1 VVRPLP
7 FPHPKRGLPVAR
19 TEPALFPGVGL
30 YRQWWT
36 GNGVGGLSSGEVLLG
51 GVGCQ
56 GWWLVVEE
64 ESGRGR
70 VVAGPFADR
79 AEAAWLAA
87 WHPGTPS
94 EARPVFGVR
103 RPSGV
108 LERRPS
114 AEDWAWLGHVG
125 EQLERLPEGW
135 DAELPGDDEQLTT
148 LLVELAAA
156 LVESGLP
163 LHDEAGPARD
173 TGGVSLRPL
182 PEVGGVVVAWR
193 QHDRMSV
200 EQVHGPGVDAAVQ
213 EVLNRALADVLLVRG
228 FDVRPFGDGS
238 ASVVHPA

>member
-1 VVRPLP
+1 M
-7 FPHPKRGLPVAR
+7 
-19 TEPALFPGVGL
+19 
-30 YRQWWT
+30 
-36 GNGVGGLSSGEVLLG
+36 GGLSSGEVLLG

-64 ESGRGR
+64 ECGRGR
-70 VVAGPFADR
+70 VVAGPFDDR
-79 AEAAWLAA
+79 AEAAWAA
-87 WHPGTPS
+87 AFSPGAAS
-94 EARPVFGVR
+94 AARPVFGIR

-135 DAELPGDDEQLTT
+135 DDELPGDDEPLTT

-156 LVESGLP
+156 LVEAGLP
-163 LHDEAGPARD
+163 LHDAAGPGRD
-173 TGGVSLRPL
+173 AGGVSLRPL
-182 PEVGGVVVAWR
+182 PEVDGVVVTWR

-200 EQVHGPGVDAAVQ
+200 EQVHGTEVDAAVQ
-213 EVLNRALADVLLVRG
+213 GVLNRALADVLLARG

-238 ASVVHPA
+238 ASVVHPLG